1 MRSASGLVYSGI
13 AIYIILSG
21 IDRFVWRIPNPAFIP
36 FALVGITMILI
47 GSVRGGRGRQ
57 PARDGPAR
65 RKPPRQPDGR
75 GEPKVRPSRGRA
87 ADRVFREC

>member
-47 GSVRGGRGRQ
+47 GSVRGGRGR
-57 PARDGPAR
+57 
-65 RKPPRQPDGR
+65 
-75 GEPKVRPSRGRA
+75 
-87 ADRVFREC
+87 